1 MKTEI
6 EKKLGCSIE
15 QFMERKQKVWKWAAD
30 NDMEIDGPSGLEVLT
45 EDEILFMAGYVEHMF
60 GEESRQSA

>member
-15 QFMERKQKVWKWAAD
+15 QFMERKQREWKWAAD

-45 EDEILFMAGYVEHMF
+45 EDEILFIAGYVEHMF
-60 GEESRQSA
+60 GEERRQSA